1 MYFTNF
7 EFYKFYIL
15 EIFYFTNFIF
25 YKFYIV
31 QIWYLTNIL
40 FYKFYI
46 LKILYFIFYKFSF
59 YKFYILQ
66 ILYCANFI
74 FYKFYILQIL
84 YFTDFLFYKF
94 FFYKF
99 FILQILYCTNFTF
112 YKFYI
117 LQNFIFKQNFIFYT
131 TLFPLNLSS
140 FIHYPLY
147 FCYIYS
153 CDNFYSSCRCQTF
166 GERMENMFID
176 QNFGSAV
183 SYSMPP
189 KNIWRQDEG
198 STASSCPFHRCNV
211 SLHSGCPIL
220 NFCGGEKNYIIGFRN
235 SSYFPKC
242 VNTPG
247 LKEN

>member
-1 MYFTNF
+1 MSPMIILFTFYKFLHFTNINFTNF
-7 EFYKFYIL
+7 VFYKFRIL
-15 EIFYFTNFIF
+15 
-25 YKFYIV
+25 
-31 QIWYLTNIL
+31 Q
-40 FYKFYI
+40 
-46 LKILYFIFYKFSF
+46 ILYFRNFLF

-84 YFTDFLFYKF
+84 YFTDFL
-94 FFYKF
+94 FYKF

-189 KNIWRQDEG
+189 KNI
-198 STASSCPFHRCNV
+198 
-211 SLHSGCPIL
+211 
-220 NFCGGEKNYIIGFRN
+220 
-235 SSYFPKC
+235 
-242 VNTPG
+242 
-247 LKEN
+247 